1 MTKIDF
7 NHVTFAYPP
16 LTPKDA
22 KSSATPVFQDAT
34 LRAEGDEVIAV
45 MGATGSGKSTLC
57 HLLAGLAPRYTGGD
71 LKGRVRVAGHDVAAT
86 APPAGAIGLLFQDA
100 AAQSFNTQ
108 VEDELAWGLE
118 AMGLTPEEIGARV
131 TQAVARFGLTQARQ
145 RPPWALSGG
154 QQKRLALA
162 ALWAMRPRVL
172 LLDEPLGGLD
182 PAGRA
187 EVIAALEDLR
197 AGGTTLLLTTLHEQA
212 ARLADKIALLADHA
226 VTPPQPTTD
235 VLAQTERL
243 VAAGIAYPPDRW
255 PDLTPSADGN
265 SAPSPAI
272 EVRNLHF
279 RYPDGPPVLHGVT
292 LTIPQGEFV
301 ALIGP
306 NGAGKSTLVRHL
318 NGLLRPTGGEVRL
331 HGRGT
336 AQRATGELA
345 REVSFLFQ
353 RPERQIFGT
362 TVREE
367 IAYGP
372 RRLHLRDVDARVAR
386 ALARF
391 DLTPL
396 AGMPPAILS
405 YGVQRTVTL
414 AALAALETPILVLD
428 EPTVGL
434 DGRGWAQL
442 LTWLAERR
450 AEGVTLIIVTHEMAL
465 AARADRVIAMADG
478 EIRAAGPPEEILA

>member
-1 MTKIDF
+1 MT
-7 NHVTFAYPP
+7 T
-16 LTPKDA
+16 
-22 KSSATPVFQDAT
+22 S
-34 LRAEGDEVIAV
+34 
-45 MGATGSGKSTLC
+45 
-57 HLLAGLAPRYTGGD
+57 
-71 LKGRVRVAGHDVAAT
+71 
-86 APPAGAIGLLFQDA
+86 
-100 AAQSFNTQ
+100 
-108 VEDELAWGLE
+108 
-118 AMGLTPEEIGARV
+118 
-131 TQAVARFGLTQARQ
+131 
-145 RPPWALSGG
+145 RPT
-154 QQKRLALA
+154 
-162 ALWAMRPRVL
+162 
-172 LLDEPLGGLD
+172 E
-182 PAGRA
+182 
-187 EVIAALEDLR
+187 
-197 AGGTTLLLTTLHEQA
+197 
-212 ARLADKIALLADHA
+212 
-226 VTPPQPTTD
+226 D

-243 VAAGIAYPPDRW
+243 VAAGITYPTDRW
-255 PDLTPSADGN
+255 PDL
-265 SAPSPAI
+265 APPAGANTTTTPAI
-272 EVRNLHF
+272 EARDLRF

-292 LTIPQGEFV
+292 MTIPQGEFV

-306 NGAGKSTLVRHL
+306 NGAGKSTLVRQF

-331 HGRGT
+331 HGRAT

-372 RRLHLRDVDARVAR
+372 RRLHLRDVDARIER

-391 DLTPL
+391 DLAPL
-396 AGMPPAILS
+396 TEMPPAILS

-442 LTWLAERR
+442 LAWLAERR
-450 AEGVTLIIVTHEMAL
+450 AEGVTLVIITHEMAL

-478 EIRAAGPPEEILA
+478 EIRADGPPEEILA

>member
-7 NHVTFAYPP
+7 DRVTFAYPP
-16 LTPKDA
+16 LTPDSTEPA
-22 KSSATPVFQDAT
+22 ATSVFRDAT
-34 LRAEGDEVIAV
+34 LRADGDEVVAV

-71 LKGRVRVAGHDVAAT
+71 LAGRVRIAGHDVTAT
-86 APPAGAIGLLFQDA
+86 APPPGAIGLLFQDA

-108 VEDELAWGLE
+108 VEYEIAWGLE
-118 AMGLTPEEIGARV
+118 ALGLAPDEIGARV
-131 TQAVARFGLTQARQ
+131 TQALARFGLTQARH

-162 ALWAMRPRVL
+162 ALWAMRPSVL

-182 PAGRA
+182 PAGRT
-187 EVIAALEDLR
+187 EIIAALADLR

-212 ARLADKIALLADHA
+212 ARLADKIALLEDHT
-226 VTPPQPTTD
+226 VTTPQATAE
-235 VLAQTERL
+235 VMAQTERL
-243 VAAGIAYPPDRW
+243 VAAGITYPPDRW
-255 PDLTPSADGN
+255 PDLTPSAGAN
-265 SAPSPAI
+265 TTTTPAI
-272 EVRNLHF
+272 EVRDLHF

-292 LTIPQGEFV
+292 MSIPQGEFV

-306 NGAGKSTLVRHL
+306 NGAGKSTLVRHF
-318 NGLLRPTGGEVRL
+318 NGLLRPTAGEVRL
-331 HGRGT
+331 HGRAT

-353 RPERQIFGT
+353 RPERQIFGR

-391 DLTPL
+391 DLAPL
-396 AGMPPAILS
+396 AEMPPAILS

-450 AEGVTLIIVTHEMAL
+450 AEGVTLVVITHEMEL

-478 EIRAAGPPEEILA
+478 EIRADGPPEEVLA